1 VELFCRTGQALRIF
15 EDPEGC
21 RHEDYYLKIGQAAIK
36 KPEPSNHHD
45 GLWGQPNAELESTD
59 CKSTPWSCSWGN
71 TIQTHHGAIL
81 RCRDVCCVAAHI
93 AIIRE
98 VVLSI
103 RIRHLN
109 PTPANPKRLKTATGG
124 LHVFWKATSI
134 RGRYQHRR
142 PNMCQLTEYAR
153 FAAASIAP

>member
-1 VELFCRTGQALRIF
+1 MPNRSSIENF

-21 RHEDYYLKIGQAAIK
+21 RHEDYYLKVAQGAIK
-36 KPEPSNHHD
+36 KPSQATTMMGFGDNRMLN
-45 GLWGQPNAELESTD
+45 GSQPIA
-59 CKSTPWSCSWGN
+59 KAR
-71 TIQTHHGAIL
+71 HGAAVGAARYKPIMVPY
-81 RCRDVCCVAAHI
+81 CDVAMSSGVAAHI
-93 AIIRE
+93 AITRE

-134 RGRYQHRR
+134 RGR
-142 PNMCQLTEYAR
+142 
-153 FAAASIAP
+153 